1 MFLRKGYRASV
12 SPAVVLAVATSL
24 CGVQMSRCL
33 AVNEDGVTTDKAVPI
48 PQKNF
53 MDQLREMVANAFDSS
68 WSAASRRLVQA
79 EVSPTCSA
87 GLLNMARGM
96 RNLEPWAFRLFDASG
111 KYPNG
116 LLQATTS
123 DPGAFDECIETV
135 LHDPVSGHETLRA
148 QYCNLRLRLTK
159 DPELT
164 RELVSSFRIG
174 HPRLAEFKD
183 YFTDEMLSGV
193 RIGICVLNDCN
204 ETELQALVNTVK
216 PPGMN
221 IEINNC
227 VTSLPVPLSSGQKG
241 IIAFLTILGTIIV
254 AATIGDLYLA
264 RKKREKDNAGILTT
278 YLIAFSAAAN
288 SGLITRKTN
297 SKSDAYALRFLHGI
311 RFLSLIWIMLG
322 HSYGTISDT
331 LSGLANNVAYFERW
345 ENMIVTGGYLSVD
358 TFFFLSGFLMCY
370 TVAKQRA
377 NGWIIFFLAV
387 IRRFIRSTTPLFF
400 MIMCMYMLPA
410 LTSGPDAKTFFNKFY
425 YEINNHWWDLLL
437 QVRNFRGEI
446 TFSVM
451 PHVWYL
457 SADFQLFVVSL
468 LVVLILKNRHRW
480 ILGVFIFLSILGC
493 SLATWQVAGTHMN
506 PFMVAMTETVPML
519 EDTLDNYY
527 VMPFYHA
534 VAYFSGCITYFLMI
548 NYKEQRLSKVLQ
560 VIAWCLSLAS
570 GLCCLF
576 MKIGWYQQRNP
587 TTETGKLFAAFF
599 DRILWSLCVSWV
611 TFACSTARGGK

>member
-1 MFLRKGYRASV
+1 MVVIGRAS
-12 SPAVVLAVATSL
+12 TS
-24 CGVQMSRCL
+24 
-33 AVNEDGVTTDKAVPI
+33 
-48 PQKNF
+48 
-53 MDQLREMVANAFDSS
+53 
-68 WSAASRRLVQA
+68 
-79 EVSPTCSA
+79 
-87 GLLNMARGM
+87 
-96 RNLEPWAFRLFDASG
+96 LFDASG

-193 RIGICVLNDCN
+193 RI
-204 ETELQALVNTVK
+204 VK

-241 IIAFLTILGTIIV
+241 IMVENHSFLSDALPALPLQSLSLSKAPISGSERVPYRFKCHFPTVCSLRIV
-254 AATIGDLYLA
+254 
-264 RKKREKDNAGILTT
+264 GILTT

-358 TFFFLSGFLMCY
+358 TFFFLS
-370 TVAKQRA
+370 
-377 NGWIIFFLAV
+377 
-387 IRRFIRSTTPLFF
+387 
-400 MIMCMYMLPA
+400 
-410 LTSGPDAKTFFNKFY
+410 
-425 YEINNHWWDLLL
+425 
-437 QVRNFRGEI
+437 
-446 TFSVM
+446 
-451 PHVWYL
+451 
-457 SADFQLFVVSL
+457 
-468 LVVLILKNRHRW
+468 RHRW

-534 VAYFSGCITYFLMI
+534 VAYFSGLIRNGYSAAQVTLFFSALVWCFS
-548 NYKEQRLSKVLQ
+548 LSYLLF
-560 VIAWCLSLAS
+560 IACEAPVGRIDKLLFSHHSLKPDVAKIAS
-570 GLCCLF
+570 GNSSNSAAATCVIPHKGTDLVCCDSGPLQGEASEKNKVF
-576 MKIGWYQQRNP
+576 IIINGDTVCYR
-587 TTETGKLFAAFF
+587 L
-599 DRILWSLCVSWV
+599 
-611 TFACSTARGGK
+611 